1 MVQMCLCHK
10 DTAVQQAAPYYRKA
24 DSSLCAYNLP
34 EKTKKKKPAR
44 SDAAPT
50 ASDAVGVAVGVA
62 ASRLIY
68 RYYVYLHRST
78 HQ

>member
-34 EKTKKKKPAR
+34 EKTKKKKPTQ
-44 SDAAPT
+44 SSVT
-50 ASDAVGVAVGVA
+50 AVAGSHGYFENKDYFDKFEYIGWLGLWGCA
-62 ASRLIY
+62 N
-68 RYYVYLHRST
+68 
-78 HQ
+78 